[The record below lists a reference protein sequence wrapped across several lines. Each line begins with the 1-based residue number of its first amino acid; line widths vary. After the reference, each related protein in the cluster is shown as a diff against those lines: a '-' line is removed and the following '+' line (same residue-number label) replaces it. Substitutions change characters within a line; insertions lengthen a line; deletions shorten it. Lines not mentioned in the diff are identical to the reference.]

1 MKTTGNYCLG
11 VADAAQVLFPRSRVD
26 TDARLAEK
34 LRPLWLHDGTTRFPL
49 YTASPS
55 TTHYEFLRSDRES
68 SLQRGLEVRRRIS
81 DLLRAEKRL
90 DETHCDGE
98 SLARVLKSAMGRA
111 RESRVSQFVSP
122 GIVEAPNERLGGEY
136 LKRNF
141 PQVLWS
147 NFIPSY
153 LKVTFVESSRTWRL
167 EVVDVKSTQ
176 PRALPL
182 ARSKSEE
189 KVSSLYASLRSLSC
203 GRKLTR
209 IHSPRQ
215 LFDNERFK
223 LETYRC
229 FSRLIVSSLGEEDPF
244 FRRLVVSRNL
254 VVWRYAGCYS
264 LACHYQNPRCFLNH
278 NHRLSIE
285 HLEEELQVLKKCDT
299 AWVKRI
305 LFNRVPREL
314 GLQKELYPPSDSDSG
329 YSS

>member
-1 MKTTGNYCLG
+1 
-11 VADAAQVLFPRSRVD
+11 
-26 TDARLAEK
+26 
-34 LRPLWLHDGTTRFPL
+34 
-49 YTASPS
+49 
-55 TTHYEFLRSDRES
+55 
-68 SLQRGLEVRRRIS
+68 
-81 DLLRAEKRL
+81 
-90 DETHCDGE
+90 
-98 SLARVLKSAMGRA
+98 VLKSAMVRA

-122 GIVEAPNERLGGEY
+122 GIVEAPNERLGEEY
-136 LKRNF
+136 FKRNF

-153 LKVTFVESSRTWRL
+153 LKVTFVESNRTWRL

-189 KVSSLYASLRSLSC
+189 K
-203 GRKLTR
+203 
-209 IHSPRQ
+209 

-223 LETYRC
+223 LETYRY

-244 FRRLVVSRNL
+244 FRRLVVSRTL

-285 HLEEELQVLKKCDT
+285 HLEEELQVLQKCDT

-314 GLQKELYPPSDSDSG
+314 GLKKELYPHSDSDSG